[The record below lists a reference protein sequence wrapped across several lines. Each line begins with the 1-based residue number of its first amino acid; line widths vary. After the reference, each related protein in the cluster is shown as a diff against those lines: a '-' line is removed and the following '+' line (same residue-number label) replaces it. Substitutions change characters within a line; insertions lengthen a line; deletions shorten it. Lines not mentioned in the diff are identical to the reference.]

1 MSTAKSTAP
10 AEPGFE
16 LSARHRAFRAEVAG
30 VVAAGVAPGAAEAN
44 ARQVFP
50 AAAVAALAGAGLL
63 GVQVSK
69 PWGGRGLGATELA
82 LTVEEVSRV
91 CASTGVIAS
100 VHNSLVC
107 APLERHGTAAQRER
121 WLRPLA
127 SGALLGAFALTE
139 PEAGSDAAGIT
150 TRATRDGAG
159 GGWVLDGEKRYITN
173 AGEAALIVVF
183 AVTAPDA
190 PRRRVTAF
198 LVPRETP
205 GLTVGPRRNK
215 LGVQAASTC
224 DLTFSACR
232 VPDGAVLGEPGEG
245 LAVAF
250 GALERGRVGI
260 AAQALGI
267 AQACLDASLARVRA
281 RRQFGRPLADY
292 QAIQF
297 AVADMA
303 VEVEASRLLT
313 YRAAARQDA
322 GLPAAADASM
332 AKLYASE
339 AANRAATKAVQLHGA
354 LGYMREG
361 EVERYFRDAKVT
373 EIYEGTSEI
382 QRLLIARH
390 LLQPAPASPG
400 SPGPGGPGPDAGER
414 PAPQREKA

>member
-1 MSTAKSTAP
+1 MPTTVPAEPAP
-10 AEPGFE
+10 EPGFE
-16 LSARHRAFRAEVAG
+16 LGAGQRVFRDAVRA
-30 VVAAGVAPGAAEAN
+30 VVAAGVAPGAAAAN
-44 ARQVFP
+44 AQQVFP
-50 AAAVAALAGAGLL
+50 EAAVAALAGAGLL
-63 GVQVSK
+63 AVQVS
-69 PWGGRGLGATELA
+69 PDWGGRGLGATELA
-82 LTVEEVSRV
+82 IAVEEISRV

-107 APLERHGTAAQRER
+107 APLERHGTPSQRAR

-127 SGALLGAFALTE
+127 TGAILGAFALTE

-150 TRATRDGAG
+150 TRAVRDGAG

-173 AGEAALIVVF
+173 AGEAALFVVF
-183 AVTAPDA
+183 AVTAPEA
-190 PRRRVTAF
+190 PRRRVTAL
-198 LVPRETP
+198 LVERETP
-205 GLTVGPRRNK
+205 GLTVGPRRSK

-232 VPDGAVLGEPGEG
+232 VPDGNVLGEPGDG

-281 RRQFGRPLADY
+281 RRQFGRPLADF
-292 QAIQF
+292 QAVQF

-303 VEVEASRLLT
+303 VEVEAARLLT

-390 LLQPAPASPG
+390 LLQPAAPSGGAETG
-400 SPGPGGPGPDAGER
+400 SPGPSSPER
-414 PAPQREKA
+414 ENA